1 MTMSRQ
7 AVPASVRDEA
17 LVAQRRA
24 AIVRACVPLFHRQG
38 YHQTTTRQIAAAAGM
53 TMGGLYL
60 YIREKADCL
69 RLILGAVRDD
79 LRTPGD
85 DDPDVDAVSALRAL
99 VVDVVTGMH
108 RRRREIIVLDR
119 AREAL
124 MASAPAEAF
133 GYERDVVGRIATLL
147 RRGVEEG
154 TMRCADDV
162 DATALAVFW
171 QCLLWVHRYE
181 VLRPGRDPAAV
192 AALQADLLLTGLRV
206 R

>member
-1 MTMSRQ
+1 MARQ
-7 AVPASVRDEA
+7 AAPAAVRDEA
-17 LVAQRRA
+17 LVVQRRS

-38 YHQTTTRQIAAAAGM
+38 YHETTTRQIAAAAGM

-69 RLILGAVRDD
+69 RLILDAVRDD
-79 LRTPGD
+79 LRAPRA
-85 DDPDVDAVSALRAL
+85 DDPDVDAATALRAL

-124 MASAPAEAF
+124 LASAPAEAF
-133 GYERDVVGRIATLL
+133 GYERDVVERIAVLL

-154 TMRCADDV
+154 TLRCDGDV
-162 DATALAVFW
+162 DAAALAVFW
-171 QCLLWVHRYE
+171 QCLLWIHRYE
-181 VLRPGRDPAAV
+181 VLRPGRDPAVV
-192 AALQADLLLTGLRV
+192 AALQADLLLSGLRT